1 MGNFTKRFK
10 FMNRHKQADFSR
22 PETLAHWKRELV
34 DLMIRSGMVTFKN
47 EPDEQEDKNIS
58 EHTD

>member
-1 MGNFTKRFK
+1 MGNFSKRFK

-22 PETLAHWKRELV
+22 SETLVHWKRELV

-47 EPDEQEDKNIS
+47 EPDEEDKNIS

>member
-1 MGNFTKRFK
+1 MGNFSKRFK

-22 PETLAHWKRELV
+22 EQTLAHWKRELV
-34 DLMIRSGMVTFKN
+34 DLMIRSGMVTFKK
-47 EPDEQEDKNIS
+47 DEDEEDKNVS